1 MDAQI
6 YKLQTIGEAEVAV
19 FRSVFVTIPR
29 RDNYSN
35 LAPTFLSWIYDP
47 QATFFHNMIVLT
59 HTHAQNY
66 RADVE
71 FRKQLSFSLWK
82 WMSSFCGGNFHSLK
96 RKAL

>member
-35 LAPTFLSWIYDP
+35 LVPTFLS
-47 QATFFHNMIVLT
+47 
-59 HTHAQNY
+59 
-66 RADVE
+66 
-71 FRKQLSFSLWK
+71 
-82 WMSSFCGGNFHSLK
+82 
-96 RKAL
+96 